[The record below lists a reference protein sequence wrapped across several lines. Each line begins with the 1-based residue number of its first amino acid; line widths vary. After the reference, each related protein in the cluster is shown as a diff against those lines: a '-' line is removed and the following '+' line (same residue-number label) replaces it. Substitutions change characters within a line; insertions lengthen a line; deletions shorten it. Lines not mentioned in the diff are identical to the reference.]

1 MRDEPAKPAKK
12 SGGLASCDGCLDV
25 FPSAR
30 LVAVGS
36 RLVCGDCSRRFA
48 VSESTDGAGDAG
60 DDSEHIVVSHGAAPP
75 PRGSHGAP
83 PAAPAP
89 QRGATPYVGPPARTL
104 RTRAGSSATPA
115 PPPLPSPVAE
125 TSGTA
130 SPGRDGPVIRTTH
143 RSPFERGEL
152 SAESAPQSAPAA
164 APQGP
169 PRAAPGRFGGGFGAG
184 NGTFMGPT
192 APLGGDTSPTMPP
205 PLRAAVAPP
214 PWAGDVSSPPQRA
227 SGAFSAPPTG
237 PTGSTGASA
246 PSGPPARRSV
256 PGFPHLDEKPP
267 APPPLPA
274 APRSA
279 PAAWAPDRGIAG
291 SVASVSAERPS
302 RTPSGNLL
310 DRPRSATA
318 TPSSGTSGTTGG
330 SSVRTPSD
338 GAARGPSEAAF
349 AEYAELR
356 KRIDQGE
363 DTLELRRRAGEIA
376 CRLSLQIE
384 AIDHYRRCT
393 ELAPGDEKLRATY
406 ENVRRSAPTD
416 RGGPAEAPAEPGK
429 RLPEEDPPFW
439 TELGDVMAYPVAG
452 RGASVLVAGGLF
464 FAIADVLRT
473 VNPFGWA
480 LTIMIA
486 GYCAGYLFDV
496 INATGAGKRALP
508 QMPEFASFLESY
520 VSPAWSL
527 FVCGAMSFAPFAVAA
542 WLALGDVLPSPV
554 GAVLCLIALVLGA
567 FAMPMTLMI
576 RAMFQTWSEPLNPS
590 LVLGS
595 IGRIFPDYLAAY
607 IAMSVLWVGYALA
620 SAVVFGLCW
629 LALGLPTADAILAF
643 DFPRIASW
651 LLCTFL
657 SWPLFL
663 YAWTLHGHILGRTYR
678 QGLRRLGW
686 FVTGAPEARVAR
698 RMSVALIV
706 GAVAATGLLCGA
718 AWGVSRAFATM
729 AAGSAGS
736 LMTKSPVKDG
746 SRLTYFWQNTDGAAG
761 LTTYCFDAAAGGK
774 LRVSAVVRLANS
786 PDFCAA
792 PEDLGVMDP
801 ATGTFVSAAQ
811 TWGPGVSHEGRRG
824 EHVPF
829 YGPTKASVGATYLNE
844 WLVRGSDRW
853 RGAWQTWR
861 VQYTDPVRPS
871 ADLYFDTR
879 SGVLVGRKYGGMGFV
894 VTEWLVAAKNVAG
907 VTAGPPPEYDFGSRP
922 LDWLGDGA
930 TDGETDDALSPG
942 GYESLDDALR
952 NGR

>member
-1 MRDEPAKPAKK
+1 MREEPAPPRKT
-12 SGGLASCDGCLDV
+12 GGLASCDGCLDV
-25 FPSAR
+25 VPAAR
-30 LVAVGS
+30 LVAIGS
-36 RLVCGDCSRRFA
+36 RLVCEDCSRKFA
-48 VSESTDGAGDAG
+48 AAEGGDGGDAAG
-60 DDSEHIVVSHGAAPP
+60 ADGTVPPLVPRGAASPARGGPP
-75 PRGSHGAP
+75 PVSR
-83 PAAPAP
+83 P
-89 QRGATPYVGPPARTL
+89 QSAATPYVGPPARTI
-104 RTRAGSSATPA
+104 RTRAGTSGAPA
-115 PPPLPSPVAE
+115 PSPTAE

-130 SPGRDGPVIRTTH
+130 SAGRGGPVIRTTH
-143 RSPFERGEL
+143 RSPFEKSRQADDAAPA
-152 SAESAPQSAPAA
+152 SESAAAPAA
-164 APQGP
+164 AASP
-169 PRAAPGRFGGGFGAG
+169 PRTVPSRFGGGFGAG

-192 APLGGDTSPTMPP
+192 SPPSLTPPSPT
-205 PLRAAVAPP
+205 APP
-214 PWAGDVSSPPQRA
+214 PWAGDVSAPPQRA
-227 SGAFSAPPTG
+227 SGSFAPPVPPVSPSQHSAPPV
-237 PTGSTGASA
+237 
-246 PSGPPARRSV
+246 RRSI
-256 PGFPHLDEKPP
+256 PGFPHLDEKPS
-267 APPPLPA
+267 APPPLGGA
-274 APRSA
+274 AASPA
-279 PAAWAPDRGIAG
+279 PASGAWTPDRGIGGIGG
-291 SVASVSAERPS
+291 SVPTDRPT
-302 RTPSGNLL
+302 RTPSGSAL
-310 DRPRSATA
+310 DRPRSAAAA
-318 TPSSGTSGTTGG
+318 TPSVASGAGP
-330 SSVRTPSD
+330 SVRTPSD
-338 GAARGPSEAAF
+338 GAKRGPSEAAF

-356 KRIDQGE
+356 QRIDQGE
-363 DTLELRRRAGEIA
+363 DTLELRRRAGELA
-376 CRLSLQIE
+376 SRLSLQIE

-393 ELAPGDEKLRATY
+393 ELAPADEKLRATY

-416 RGGPAEAPAEPGK
+416 RGGPAETPAEPGK
-429 RLPEEDPPFW
+429 RLPEEEPPFW
-439 TELGDVMAYPVAG
+439 TELSDVMAYPVAG
-452 RGASVLVAGGLF
+452 RGASVLVAGGIF

-480 LTIMIA
+480 LSIMIA
-486 GYCAGYLFDV
+486 GYCACYLFDV

-527 FVCGAMSFAPFAVAA
+527 FVCGAISFAPFAVAA
-542 WLALGDVLPSPV
+542 WLALGGVVPSPV
-554 GAVLCLIALVLGA
+554 GGVLCLITFAVGA

-576 RAMFQTWSEPLNPS
+576 RAMFQNWSEPLNPG

-607 IAMSVLWVGYALA
+607 VALSVLWVGYAVA

-629 LALGLPTADAILAF
+629 LTLGLPTADAILAF

-663 YAWTLHGHILGRTYR
+663 YTWTLHGHILGRTYR

-718 AWGVSRAFATM
+718 AWGVSKAFSTM

-786 PDFCAA
+786 PDRCAA

-801 ATGTFVSAAQ
+801 LTGTFVSAAQ

-829 YGPTKASVGATYLNE
+829 YGPTKAAVGATYLNE
-844 WLVRGSDRW
+844 WLVRGADRW

-907 VTAGPPPEYDFGSRP
+907 VTAGPPPEYDFGTRP
-922 LDWLGDGA
+922 LDWLGDGG
-930 TDGETDDALSPG
+930 TDGGTDGIESPG

-952 NGR
+952 ENR